1 MIRPAVERLVDN
13 IIAVAALYDMETD
26 DGLKIADLRSRGY
39 SVNIAMDDGVTQ
51 DRQTNINEGMA
62 LVGAGL
68 MSKKTFL
75 TDPKYG
81 QALTPEAAD
90 LELQRIADEA
100 TITGSAVDLINLQTA
115 E

>member
-1 MIRPAVERLVDN
+1 MIRPAIIRLVDN
-13 IIAVAALYDMETD
+13 IIAVGALYDMQTE
-26 DGLKIADLRSRGY
+26 DGLSVAELRDRGY
-39 SVNIAMDDGVTQ
+39 SVNVAMDDGITQ

-68 MSKKTFL
+68 MSKTTFL

-81 QALTPEAAD
+81 QCLTPEAAEQ
-90 LELQRIADEA
+90 ELQRIAEESRVTGL
-100 TITGSAVDLINLQTA
+100 TIDRLNLDTA

>member
-1 MIRPAVERLVDN
+1 MQ
-13 IIAVAALYDMETD
+13 TD
-26 DGLKIADLRSRGY
+26 DGQSVRSLAERGY
-39 SVNIAMDDGVTQ
+39 EVNVAMDDGITQ
-51 DRQTNINEGMA
+51 DRQTNINEGIA

-81 QALTPEAAD
+81 QGLTEEAAQAELKEIANEGKINALTLD
-90 LELQRIADEA
+90 RL
-100 TITGSAVDLINLQTA
+100 NLNTA

>member
-1 MIRPAVERLVDN
+1 MKI
-13 IIAVAALYDMETD
+13 AALRD
-26 DGLKIADLRSRGY
+26 RGY
-39 SVNIAMDDGVTQ
+39 EVAVGMDDGITQ
-51 DRQTNINEGMA
+51 DRQTNINEGIT

-81 QALTPEAAD
+81 QNLTDEAAD
-90 LELQRIADEA
+90 AELQRIAEEQNVNA
-100 TITGSAVDLINLQTA
+100 FTIDRLNFDTA

>member
-1 MIRPAVERLVDN
+1 
-13 IIAVAALYDMETD
+13 
-26 DGLKIADLRSRGY
+26 
-39 SVNIAMDDGVTQ
+39 MDDGITQ
-51 DRQTNINEGMA
+51 DRQTNINEGIT

-81 QALTPEAAD
+81 QALTEEDAER
-90 LELQRIADEA
+90 ELQQIASERNV
-100 TITGSAVDLINLQTA
+100 TGDILDRINLQTA